1 MRAFTYNVAF
11 FWLRRTRSQAVI
23 RIGNTRSRFSQ
34 TIQMET
40 ADFEQQM
47 QMSQQGLLKMVF
59 SLTRQQTQ
67 FRYEIATLMKNMPN
81 AT

>member
-1 MRAFTYNVAF
+1 
-11 FWLRRTRSQAVI
+11 
-23 RIGNTRSRFSQ
+23 
-34 TIQMET
+34 MET

-81 AT
+81 ATWQKFSLKLQMIIREM